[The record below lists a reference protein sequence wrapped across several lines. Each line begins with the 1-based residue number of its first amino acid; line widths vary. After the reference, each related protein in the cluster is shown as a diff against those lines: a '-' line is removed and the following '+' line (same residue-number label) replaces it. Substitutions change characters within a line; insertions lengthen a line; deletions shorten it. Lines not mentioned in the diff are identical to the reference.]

1 MSTPFHRY
9 FESQQN
15 WYQTLCPT
23 KMTFLPKE
31 NDCIN
36 VDTKPGSD
44 CKSQRAEN
52 RLFFES
58 KMSYFPNVEAP
69 FLAMSLHLLLT
80 PLTRVYVKTGTLK
93 PGALSIPNL
102 PTYPSIETR
111 IGAAASVVASMLHR
125 NVIVSTLQQY

>member
-1 MSTPFHRY
+1 MSIQ
-9 FESQQN
+9 SQVLTASHSEQK
-15 WYQTLCPT
+15 T
-23 KMTFLPKE
+23 
-31 NDCIN
+31 
-36 VDTKPGSD
+36 V
-44 CKSQRAEN
+44 
-52 RLFFES
+52 FES

-102 PTYPSIETR
+102 PTYPSVETR
-111 IGAAASVVASMLHR
+111 IGAVASVVASMLLR